1 METMKRILLAASAAI
16 TLITVG
22 IVYAE
27 NAAPVA
33 KTTEQAVKK
42 QTTCPVTGEGIKTN
56 LFVDVK
62 GKRIYVCC
70 AGCISP
76 IKKDP
81 AKFITKMEKEGI
93 TLDKAPEAA
102 QPKKPDTK

>member
-1 METMKRILLAASAAI
+1 
-16 TLITVG
+16 
-22 IVYAE
+22 
-27 NAAPVA
+27 
-33 KTTEQAVKK
+33 
-42 QTTCPVTGEGIKTN
+42 VTGEGINTN

-93 TLDKAPEAA
+93 TLDKAPVAA
-102 QPKKPDTK
+102 PAKKTDAK